1 MTLREHMKKYH
12 PEKAHY
18 QMLPCNCADYQHML
32 NRYCERT
39 DCENCWNQEYIPK
52 KGETMET
59 KKYIIEIPE
68 DTAYLKILRVEGPGD
83 IVYVKDLEEYSPLKE
98 KLAVEARQ
106 SGYDAGYDDGRKDGY
121 WDGRKRGQ
129 EDAWEFARFLWED
142 KTEGGMDYDD
152 FVATYGPDAIPEEVF
167 ANMSYADAVAKY
179 EEHME
184 YKKKE
189 FKVGDEVQY
198 GVNIGVILGIIN
210 NYLTVYSRYYSDPFR
225 TWKKENVVKT
235 GRHYDSVAAVL
246 EEIG

>member
-12 PEKAHY
+12 PEKLYY
-18 QMLPCNCADYQHML
+18 QIRPRNCAEYQHIL
-32 NRYCERT
+32 KYCQET
-39 DCENCWNQEYIPK
+39 DCDDCWNREYVPK
-52 KGETMET
+52 EEAMESG
-59 KKYIIEIPE
+59 KYIIQINKATDNTGQTKYTLGNTHIVIPKNVAE
-68 DTAYLKILRVEGPGD
+68 SLEKYQPEFAEGAAYHKGT
-83 IVYVKDLEEYSPLKE
+83 K
-98 KLAVEARQ
+98 
-106 SGYDAGYDDGRKDGY
+106 
-121 WDGRKRGQ
+121 
-129 EDAWEFARFLWED
+129 DAWEFARFLCENETD
-142 KTEGGMDYDD
+142 GGMDYDD

-179 EEHME
+179 EKYME
-184 YKKKE
+184 SKKTE
-189 FKVGDEVQY
+189 FKVGDEVEY

>member
-52 KGETMET
+52 EGETMET

-106 SGYDAGYDDGRKDGY
+106 SGYDAGRSRNIFMHLCGCRKVD
-121 WDGRKRGQ
+121 
-129 EDAWEFARFLWED
+129 
-142 KTEGGMDYDD
+142 
-152 FVATYGPDAIPEEVF
+152 
-167 ANMSYADAVAKY
+167 SYADKMATQNEIVESYWGK
-179 EEHME
+179 
-184 YKKKE
+184 
-189 FKVGDEVQY
+189 
-198 GVNIGVILGIIN
+198 NI
-210 NYLTVYSRYYSDPFR
+210 
-225 TWKKENVVKT
+225 
-235 GRHYDSVAAVL
+235 L
-246 EEIG
+246 ESNCMA